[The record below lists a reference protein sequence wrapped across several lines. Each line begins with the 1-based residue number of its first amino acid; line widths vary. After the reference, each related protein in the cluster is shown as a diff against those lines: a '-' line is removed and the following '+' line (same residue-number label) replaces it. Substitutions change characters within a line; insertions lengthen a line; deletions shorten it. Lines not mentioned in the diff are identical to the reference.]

1 VHLLHQPRDATR
13 VRYRSPSGREL
24 SKTFRKKGDAEKFL
38 VTVEADIARGDWVD
52 PTLGKV
58 TLEEWSKQWLAG
70 KRRIKPKTRAGYE
83 SLLKAR
89 ILPEFGNLPINKID
103 REGVEAWVTGMLDEG
118 LSASRVKQGYL
129 VLHAMIKAAV
139 RQGYLARDLIDGI
152 EMPRVVS
159 RERRFLTAAQVVE
172 LAESMPA
179 KYRAFV
185 YVVAYGGLRF
195 SEAVALRRRRCDLLH
210 GRLEIAEGAVDVK
223 GELVWGTPK
232 THQIGSVSLP
242 RFVVKILEE
251 HLDRFVEPD
260 PDALVF
266 TADEGGP
273 LRNGNFHARVWKP
286 VLATTNI
293 VSDLTPHELRHTCA
307 TLLIAQGADPKAI
320 QSQMRHSTISV
331 TFDVYGHL
339 FPGHLNTVLDRLDDD
354 HQEAVEEWRQQG
366 DAG

>member
-1 VHLLHQPRDATR
+1 M
-13 VRYRSPSGREL
+13 RSPKRTFGR
-24 SKTFRKKGDAEKFL
+24 RVDAEKFL
-38 VTVEADIARGDWVD
+38 ATAEADIARGDWVD
-52 PTLGKV
+52 RTLGRV
-58 TLEEWSKQWLAG
+58 TLDEWSQRWLAG
-70 KRRIKPKTRAGYE
+70 KRRLKPKTRAGYE
-83 SLLKAR
+83 SLLSSR
-89 ILPEFGNLPINKID
+89 ILPRFGDLAINRID
-103 REGVEAWVTGMLDEG
+103 RESVEAWVTDMLDEG
-118 LSASRVKQGYL
+118 LSASRVKQGYI

-152 EMPRVVS
+152 EMPRVRS

-172 LAESMPA
+172 LAESIPA
-179 KYRAFV
+179 RYRAFV

-210 GRLEIAEGAVDVK
+210 GRLEIAEGAVDVN

-242 RFVVKILEE
+242 RFVVKVLEE

-260 PDALVF
+260 QDALVF

-286 VLATTNI
+286 VLTTTNI
-293 VSDLTPHELRHTCA
+293 PPGLTPHELRHTCA

-354 HQEAVEEWRQQG
+354 HQAAVEDWNDG
-366 DAG
+366 GKAG